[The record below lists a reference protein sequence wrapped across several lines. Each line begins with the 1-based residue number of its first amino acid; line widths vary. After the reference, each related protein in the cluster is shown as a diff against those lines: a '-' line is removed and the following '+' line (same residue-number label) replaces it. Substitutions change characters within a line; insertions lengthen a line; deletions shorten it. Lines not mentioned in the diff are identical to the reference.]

1 MEPPLILSV
10 SEWFPEPPPG
20 KPRGPLPK
28 QQLFM
33 DLASQPGTPKYIRY
47 CGGIGSGKTLIGCIQ
62 VILWAV
68 QHPGDYLVARQFL
81 PELKI
86 TTYKTFKDICPPA
99 LIAEE
104 RVADG
109 IIRLK
114 TVAKGKVSN
123 IIFRGLDE
131 PDKLRSLNL
140 SGFYIDEAN
149 QVSEA
154 AFMLL
159 QGRLRGPG
167 LRKGIMTM
175 NSGGHDWSWRW
186 FVKKDMITKEEVK
199 VQFVNIY
206 APSTEN
212 IHLPEGY
219 VETILASWSE
229 ERIKRE
235 IFADEDSFEGQVYTE
250 FRQDLHVVQPFAIP
264 ENWNRFIGIDHG
276 YRNPSA
282 WVWGAMDF
290 DGNIYVYREFYEREW
305 LIEDICRKGKD
316 KRPSVMDMMLIPG
329 SRPAKHERIEWAKI
343 DPSTKSRRNERE
355 GTKLSDF
362 DLYAENLPRD
372 FPLNTANNDVTAGID
387 KVKTWLK
394 PDKNGKPHLYVF
406 NTCSNLIDEM
416 SRYRYP
422 ELTVSQQGKKA
433 EKENPLKVDD
443 HACDALRYLVMGLPD
458 IPTQAENIYEKI
470 RYNSLEGALHR
481 DLEEMRNP
489 NKGKDPFGM

>member
-1 MEPPLILSV
+1 MN
-10 SEWFPEPPPG
+10 
-20 KPRGPLPK
+20 
-28 QQLFM
+28 
-33 DLASQPGTPKYIRY
+33 LAAAPGTPKYIRY

-62 VILWAV
+62 VILWAA
-68 QHPGDYLVARQFL
+68 QNPGDYLVARQFL

-86 TTYKTFKDICPPA
+86 TTYKTFKEVCPPE

-104 RVADG
+104 RIADG

-114 TVAKGKVSN
+114 TVVKGKVSN

-199 VQFVNIY
+199 REFVNIY

-235 IFADEDSFEGQVYTE
+235 IYADEDSFEGQVYTE
-250 FRQDLHVVQPFAIP
+250 FRQDLHVIRPFAIP
-264 ENWNRFIGIDHG
+264 KEWTRHIGIDHG
-276 YRNPSA
+276 YRNPAA
-282 WVWGAMDF
+282 WIWGAVDY
-290 DGNIYVYREFYEREW
+290 DGNLYIYREFYESEW

-316 KRPSVMDMMLIPG
+316 GKPSVMQMMRIPQTEPP
-329 SRPAKHERIEWAKI
+329 RYEQIEWAKI
-343 DPSTKSRRNERE
+343 DPSTKARRNERE

-362 DLYAENLPRD
+362 DLYAENLPSD
-372 FPLNTANNDVTAGID
+372 FPLGLANNDVTPGID

-394 PDKNGKPHLYVF
+394 PDAKGKPRLYVF
-406 NTCSNLIDEM
+406 STCTNLIEEIGK
-416 SRYRYP
+416 YKYP
-422 ELTVSQQGKKA
+422 ELTVAQQGKKA
-433 EKENPLKVDD
+433 EKENPIKVDD

-458 IPTQAENIYEKI
+458 APNKAENIYEKI
-470 RYNSLEGALHR
+470 RYNSLEGQLYR
-481 DLEEMRNP
+481 DLQEIRNP
-489 NKGKDPFGM
+489 DKGKDPFGV

>member
-1 MEPPLILSV
+1 
-10 SEWFPEPPPG
+10 
-20 KPRGPLPK
+20 
-28 QQLFM
+28 M
-33 DLASQPGTPKYIRY
+33 DLAAAPGTPKYIRY

-68 QHPGDYLVARQFL
+68 QHPGDYLISRQFM
-81 PELKI
+81 PELKL
-86 TTYKTFKDICPPA
+86 TTYKTFKDVCPPA
-99 LIAEE
+99 LIVEE

-109 IIRLK
+109 IIRLR
-114 TVAKGKVSN
+114 TAVKGKVSN

-149 QVSEA
+149 QTSEA

-186 FVKKDMITKEEVK
+186 FVKKDMITKDEVK

-219 VETILASWSE
+219 VETILATWSE

-235 IFADEDSFEGQVYTE
+235 IYADEDSFEGQVYTE
-250 FRQDLHVVQPFAIP
+250 FRTDLHVIQPFAIP
-264 ENWNRFIGIDHG
+264 KEWPRYIGIDHG
-276 YRNPSA
+276 FRNPAA
-282 WVWGAMDF
+282 WVWGAMDY
-290 DGNIYVYREFYEREW
+290 DGVLYIYREFYESEW
-305 LIEDICRKGKD
+305 LIEDICKKGKD
-316 KRPSVMDMMLIPG
+316 KKPSVLQMMQKPG
-329 SRPAKHERIEWAKI
+329 TNPPQYEKIEWAKI

-355 GTKLSDF
+355 GVKLSDY
-362 DLYAENLPRD
+362 DLYVENLPSD
-372 FPLNTANNDVTAGID
+372 FPLGTANNDVTPGID

-394 PDKNGKPHLYVF
+394 PSAQGKARIYVF
-406 NTCSNLIDEM
+406 NTCVNLIDEV
-416 SRYRYP
+416 SKYRYP
-422 ELTVSQQGKKA
+422 ELPVNQQGKKA
-433 EKENPLKVDD
+433 EKENPVKVDD
-443 HACDALRYLVMGLPD
+443 HLCDALRYLVMGLPD
-458 IPTQAENIYEKI
+458 APSKLENIYEKVK
-470 RYNSLEGALHR
+470 YNSLEGQLYR
-481 DLEEMRNP
+481 DLQELRNP
-489 NKGKDPFGM
+489 DTGKDPFGV